1 MIGEK
6 KYNYQKLSN
15 SRNNATLDDYLTDD
29 QKKKK
34 ANNTSN
40 LLAAYTNPQQETA
53 TTLPYYQNENSSS
66 ASSSN
71 TNNSNNITLKDYY
84 GSAQSSLEQNR
95 QKQLEEAYVNN
106 QLINKYFPESMAKQ
120 GLANTGIAELY
131 KQKANND
138 YRNER
143 ANINSNYE
151 NNQLNLLE
159 NYYAKQK
166 ADEEEQKQKQEE
178 EYNKFYERYGRDAYN
193 DALDSNGKITQEK
206 ANELKEKYES
216 MRDKLGDDWT
226 DYILYDIDR
235 NTYTD
240 SDEDRILQ
248 NQENIQKA
256 EKEKAEKE
264 VLQEQKDLINVQ
276 NDKEY
281 VEKTYK
287 NYGIDTSN
295 YVSVDTANEK
305 SFGNYFNLD
314 GKQDQFVRNVINEA
328 KKAMKGEQ
336 SLIKNGDIINFNV
349 GAGISTSTK
358 PTYLYYNGIFY
369 KVNVAASKA
378 NITDEGFWG
387 DNSKIVRKK

>member
-15 SRNNATLDDYLTDD
+15 SRNNATLDDYLTDE

-71 TNNSNNITLKDYY
+71 TNNITLKDYY

-106 QLINKYFPESMAKQ
+106 QLINKYFSESMAKQ

-166 ADEEEQKQKQEE
+166 AEENEAQAKADSEKSENDQNILDWYTQLSGNIQAKIEELLDEETGKLSKED
-178 EYNKFYERYGRDAYN
+178 YNSLYKYIEDNKENISSHYENLLKNY
-193 DALDSNGKITQEK
+193 LDYYKMSDKEI
-206 ANELKEKYES
+206 EKYEAKK
-216 MRDKLGDDWT
+216 MGEEKIARDKFEQQIEQEYK
-226 DYILYDIDR
+226 DYYIKQNGYEPNNSTWKKIWNSVKNNKLFPW
-235 NTYTD
+235 NW
-240 SDEDRILQ
+240 SD
-248 NQENIQKA
+248 
-256 EKEKAEKE
+256 
-264 VLQEQKDLINVQ
+264 
-276 NDKEY
+276 
-281 VEKTYK
+281 
-287 NYGIDTSN
+287 
-295 YVSVDTANEK
+295 
-305 SFGNYFNLD
+305 
-314 GKQDQFVRNVINEA
+314 
-328 KKAMKGEQ
+328 
-336 SLIKNGDIINFNV
+336 
-349 GAGISTSTK
+349 
-358 PTYLYYNGIFY
+358 
-369 KVNVAASKA
+369 
-378 NITDEGFWG
+378 
-387 DNSKIVRKK
+387 